1 MVCKNIFEGFCNQE
15 HFNKF
20 EHWNKECQNIIRGS
34 TRGIYENMAAYSMR
48 TLDGISLKNEKQ
60 AKSFQYCFD
69 SLTSIKKETYGIGN
83 SKYSPKKIYSQLEKT
98 AKRIL
103 IKK

>member
-1 MVCKNIFEGFCNQE
+1 
-15 HFNKF
+15 
-20 EHWNKECQNIIRGS
+20 
-34 TRGIYENMAAYSMR
+34 MR
-48 TLDGISLKNEKQ
+48 ALDGISFKNEKQ

-103 IKK
+103 IKKK